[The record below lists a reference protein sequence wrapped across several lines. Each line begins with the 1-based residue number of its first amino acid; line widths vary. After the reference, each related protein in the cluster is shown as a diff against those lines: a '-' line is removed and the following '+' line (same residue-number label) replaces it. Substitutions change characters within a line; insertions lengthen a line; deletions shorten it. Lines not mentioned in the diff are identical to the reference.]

1 MRRLQVSLTSSTVR
15 TPSTQKSLAT
25 VGSKITTPRTTMGAK
40 QVNSSIG
47 KSDSNH
53 HAYKVFVSYSHKDKK
68 WLDDILVFLTPL
80 VREKGLSPWHLS
92 VQKHGPKSR
101 QRQARLHQLDD
112 AAKPSGEP
120 GGSAS
125 GDFPGL
131 IGGTFFSLGG
141 WW

>member
-1 MRRLQVSLTSSTVR
+1 MYR
-15 TPSTQKSLAT
+15 TADGEEIFIIDGHTHLWD
-25 VGSKITTPRTTMGAK
+25 GSKENLKNIHGQQFIDCFYGYHSA
-40 QVNSSIG
+40 
-47 KSDSNH
+47 
-53 HAYKVFVSYSHKDKK
+53 
-68 WLDDILVFLTPL
+68 
-80 VREKGLSPWHLS
+80 LSPWHLS

-131 IGGTFFSLGG
+131 IGGTFFSLGVG
-141 WW
+141 